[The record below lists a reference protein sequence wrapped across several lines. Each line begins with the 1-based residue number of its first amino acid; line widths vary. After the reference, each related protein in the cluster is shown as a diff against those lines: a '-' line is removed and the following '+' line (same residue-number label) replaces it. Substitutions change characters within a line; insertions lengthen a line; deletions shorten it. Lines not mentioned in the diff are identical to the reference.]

1 METTSTMDIKR
12 VNAAVKI
19 WTVLKRIKTGHQL
32 KLDLVRLTTGMTS
45 EEYTEYRKR
54 IE

>member
-1 METTSTMDIKR
+1 MATTETMDMKR

-19 WTVLKRIKTGHQL
+19 WTVLKHMQTGNQL
-32 KLDLVRLTTGMTS
+32 KLDLTRLLTGMTS

-54 IE
+54 IA